1 VDAPHSLFS
10 VAGKIQVF
18 SVYIVTARFI
28 LPHHRK
34 QGLAAGLEV
43 ERDQAVRIRV
53 GAGYSRA
60 ARG

>member
-1 VDAPHSLFS
+1 MDAPYCLFS
-10 VAGKIQVF
+10 VAGKVQVF
-18 SVYIVTARFI
+18 SVYIVTALFI

-43 ERDQAVRIRV
+43 ERDQAVRICV
-53 GAGYSRA
+53 GAGYAGA